1 MRNLRRN
8 MKEEKTVM
16 ESVQSKT
23 DLSPAIYDWAK
34 DYILDHI
41 DDWEGQS
48 VYGADLAY
56 ELTEAPNVNGIYE
69 DDSWGFIGK
78 HLNDAAKEY
87 EYQKDNFGEVKNP
100 FEDPEGFVVVWL
112 IDAVGAVL
120 ANIDVVDEHWNDDL
134 ELTEDVIKEI
144 KDAL

>member
-1 MRNLRRN
+1 MRNSRRVN
-8 MKEEKTVM
+8 
-16 ESVQSKT
+16 ESVKSKT
-23 DLSPAIYDWAK
+23 DLSQDIYDWAK
-34 DYILDHI
+34 DYILDTI

-56 ELTEAPNVNGIYE
+56 ELTEVPNVNGVYE

-78 HLNDAAKEY
+78 HIHDAADEY
-87 EYQKDNFGEVKNP
+87 NRQKDNFGEVKNP

-112 IDAVGAVL
+112 IGAVGAIL
-120 ANIDVVDEHWNDDL
+120 ANIDVVDEHWDDKL
-134 ELTEDVIKEI
+134 EITEDIIKEI

>member
-8 MKEEKTVM
+8 MKETKTVK

-23 DLSPAIYDWAK
+23 ALREAIYDWAK
-34 DYILDHI
+34 DYILDTI

-48 VYGADLAY
+48 VYGADLAS
-56 ELTEAPNVNGIYE
+56 ELTDAPNRNGIYE
-69 DDSWGFIGK
+69 DDSWGFISK
-78 HLNDAAKEY
+78 HLDDAAREY
-87 EYQKDNFGEVKNP
+87 DYQKDTFGEVKNP

-112 IDAVGAVL
+112 IDAVGEIL
-120 ANIDVVDEHWNDDL
+120 ANVDIVDEHWNDEL
-134 ELTEDVIKEI
+134 ELTADVIKEI